1 MALGSFRFELIAAQ
15 GVGVCALGVRK
26 GLMESS
32 LSQKAAEVSEVVL
45 DGPPNGERWFAAMTQ
60 PQREGVAV
68 DNLRRQGF
76 CTFSPL
82 ERVTRR
88 CARKTIA
95 ATAPV
100 FRGYVFVRMDPLRAR
115 WRSIS
120 GTLGVRSLV
129 TNGDSPMAIRPG
141 VVETLLASTDA
152 DGILRFFDP
161 LQPGM
166 TVRLRAGPFAEQFG
180 VIERLDGHE
189 RLVLL
194 MSLMGGQVR
203 TDVSR
208 DMILKVA

>member
-1 MALGSFRFELIAAQ
+1 
-15 GVGVCALGVRK
+15 
-26 GLMESS
+26 MESS
-32 LSQKAAEVSEVVL
+32 LSQKAAGVSEVAF
-45 DGPPNGERWFAAMTQ
+45 DGPPDGERWFAAMTQ

-88 CARKTIA
+88 HARKTIA
-95 ATAPV
+95 TTAPV

-115 WRSIS
+115 WRSIN

-129 TNGDSPMAIRPG
+129 TNGDSPLAIRPG
-141 VVETLLASTDA
+141 VVETLVASTDA
-152 DGILRFFDP
+152 DGILEFVDP

-166 TVRLRAGPFAEQFG
+166 MVRLRAGPFAEQLG
-180 VIERLDGHE
+180 VIERLDGRN

-194 MSLMGGQVR
+194 MSLMGSQVR
-203 TDVSR
+203 TGVSR